1 MYHRVAEP
9 RHDPWELS
17 VSPHRFAE
25 QMRFLKDARTP
36 LPMGDFVKRLTDG
49 TLPRS
54 AVAVTF
60 DDGYI
65 DNLTAAKPILV
76 ETGVPA
82 TVFLSTGR
90 LGKTEDFWWDE
101 LARLI
106 LDWEPAIKGSV
117 KIADEFVKVELP
129 RLPKGMTPSKWRASD
144 PPRTERES
152 LYLEI
157 WSRLRKLGA
166 RERQEGMASARALFQ
181 VGPPDAGDLPMRPED
196 VSDLVAGSL
205 VEVGAHT
212 VTHQPLTTLTQ
223 SEQYNEV
230 VNSRDA
236 CASLIGQPVEGFAY
250 PHGDLNQSVKD
261 LVRKSGFRWACST
274 RAAAVNR
281 SKFDLFDLPRL
292 QAFNWT
298 RAELKHVLS
307 SADDHF

>member
-17 VSPHRFAE
+17 VSPHHFAE
-25 QMRFLKDARTP
+25 QMKYLKQSRIP
-36 LPMGDFVKRLTDG
+36 LPMGAFVKQLTDG
-49 TLPRS
+49 TLPRL

-76 ETGVPA
+76 EAGVPA

-90 LGKTEDFWWDE
+90 LGRTEDFWWDE

-106 LDWEPAIKGSV
+106 LDWKPAIQGTV
-117 KIADEFVKVELP
+117 TIADECLKVELP
-129 RLPKGMTPSKWRASD
+129 ALQEGMTTSKWRASD
-144 PPRTERES
+144 PPRSEREN

-166 RERQEGMASARALFQ
+166 RERQEGMASTRNLFH
-181 VGPPDAGDLPMRPED
+181 VGPPDPGDLPMRPED
-196 VSDLVAGSL
+196 VSDLITGPF

-212 VTHQPLTTLTQ
+212 VTHQPLTTLSQ
-223 SEQYNEV
+223 SEQYSEV
-230 VNSRDA
+230 INSRDA
-236 CASLIGQPVEGFAY
+236 CASLVGRQVEGFAY
-250 PHGDLNQSVKD
+250 PHGDLNQSVKE
-261 LVRKSGFRWACST
+261 LVRSSGFRWACST

-292 QAFNWT
+292 QALNWDQAEFN
-298 RAELKHVLS
+298 HVLS
-307 SADDHF
+307 RADDHV